1 MADDKDF
8 FEVDLLFAGATRPAM
23 MFGVTFDYLIIS
35 GMVTAMFFLGTGNLL
50 YMLMIVPMHALGVL
64 VCANDP
70 RNITVFISWM
80 TVMAKC
86 RNRMFWG
93 SSTYIP

>member
-1 MADDKDF
+1 MADKEF

-23 MFGVTFDYLIIS
+23 MFGVTFDFLIIS
-35 GMVTAMFFLGTGNLL
+35 GMSTAMIFLGAGNPIYLL
-50 YMLMIVPMHALGVL
+50 SFLPMHVIGVL
-64 VCANDP
+64 ICANDP
-70 RNITVFISWM
+70 RNITILLSWM
-80 TVMAKC
+80 NVMAKC